1 VSSSRPDPAQVLR
14 SHGLRSTPQRRA
26 ILAAFRGGP
35 SEHLSADEVHARASQ
50 VLPDLGR
57 GTVYATLAEFTEL
70 DLLAAFGAPEPVR
83 YETNTASHDHFRC
96 RLCLRIFD
104 LDGPPRVEFANRDG
118 FAIERIEVRAEG
130 VCAECNRYEDGLERG
145 AGAIIAE
152 PVGGAALEGRGVAG
166 AEMEGPLGPL
176 YLAASSDGLLRVAFK
191 EHADAERIEALIGS
205 RRGGEGARA
214 HLAQAIDALRRYL
227 GGEGRQ
233 VECAIDWDALG
244 SAEASALMAVRDV
257 PYGERRSYQQLP
269 VDLGVSEL
277 GRSLGANPIPLLAP
291 CHRITRGV
299 EVPEAFVGGAARR
312 EWLLQHEREHASP
325 A

>member
-1 VSSSRPDPAQVLR
+1 
-14 SHGLRSTPQRRA
+14 LRSTPQRRA

-83 YETNTASHDHFRC
+83 YETNTESHDHFRC

-104 LDGPPRVEFANRDG
+104 LDGPPRVKLANRDG

-130 VCAECNRYEDGLERG
+130 VCAECNRYENGLKRG
-145 AGAIIAE
+145 AATILAE
-152 PVGGAALEGRGVAG
+152 PVLGAAFEGRGVAG

-176 YLAASSDGLLRVAFK
+176 FLAASPEGVLRVAFK
-191 EHADAERIEALIGS
+191 EHADVKRIEALIGS
-205 RRGGEGARA
+205 RRGGQPARA
-214 HLAQAIDALRRYL
+214 HLAQAIDALQRYFD
-227 GGEGRQ
+227 GEALQ
-233 VECAIDWDALG
+233 IDCTVDWNALG
-244 SAEASALMAVRDV
+244 SAGANVLKAARDI
-257 PYGERRSYQQLP
+257 PYGERRSYEKLP
-269 VDLGVSEL
+269 LQMAVTEL

-291 CHRITRGV
+291 CHRVTRGV
-299 EVPEAFVGGAARR
+299 EVPEFFVGGAARR
-312 EWLLQHEREHASP
+312 EWLLQHEREQLSP
-325 A
+325 T